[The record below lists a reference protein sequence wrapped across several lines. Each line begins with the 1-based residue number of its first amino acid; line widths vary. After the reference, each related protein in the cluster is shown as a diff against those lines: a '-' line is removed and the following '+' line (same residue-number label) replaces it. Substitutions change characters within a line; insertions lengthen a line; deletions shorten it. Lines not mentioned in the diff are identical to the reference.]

1 MEDRPRAELMVETSC
16 QQGKTCDRSTFST
29 RIKSMGQLVIFMV
42 YFSIRHRGHC
52 LCEFG
57 LICNL
62 QFTLR
67 TRGGEILL

>member
-1 MEDRPRAELMVETSC
+1 MEDRPRAELIVETSC
-16 QQGKTCDRSTFST
+16 QQGNTCDRSTFST
-29 RIKSMGQLVIFMV
+29 RIKSMGQFVTFMV
-42 YFSIRHRGHC
+42 YFSIRHRGRS

-62 QFTLR
+62 HFTLR